1 MPANKRIYIDEAGTN
16 LGMSRTHSW
25 SAQGDR
31 AYSKRPGSRG
41 GNISL
46 VGAIRLEA
54 EPVLYPFDGAVDEEK
69 FLSFLDRLLP
79 SLKTG
84 DVVIMDNCRI
94 HKTDAVKDKLGTVG
108 ARPMFLP
115 PYSPELNPI
124 EETWALVKS
133 VFRSME
139 ARTISAYIDV
149 LDFAKVAITPK
160 KIKAY
165 FQHADSFL
173 NPELVVQSA

>member
-1 MPANKRIYIDEAGTN
+1 
-16 LGMSRTHSW
+16 
-25 SAQGDR
+25 
-31 AYSKRPGSRG
+31 
-41 GNISL
+41 
-46 VGAIRLEA
+46 VGAIRLDA

-79 SLKTG
+79 TLKAG
-84 DVVIMDNCRI
+84 DVLIMDNCTI

-108 ARPMFLP
+108 ARPLFLP

-124 EETWALVKS
+124 EETWSLVKGIFKS
-133 VFRSME
+133 LE

-149 LDFAKVAITPK
+149 LDFSKAAITPQ

-165 FQHADSFL
+165 FDHADLFL
-173 NPELVVQSA
+173 NQEVGVLFS